1 MVAEPELLAALLLA
15 HLLADFYFQPFS
27 WVQQRNEKHALAL
40 PLYLHALIHGVLV
53 AVVMLIL
60 SEKISIFGI

>member
-27 WVQQRNEKHALAL
+27 WVQQRNE
-40 PLYLHALIHGVLV
+40 
-53 AVVMLIL
+53 
-60 SEKISIFGI
+60 